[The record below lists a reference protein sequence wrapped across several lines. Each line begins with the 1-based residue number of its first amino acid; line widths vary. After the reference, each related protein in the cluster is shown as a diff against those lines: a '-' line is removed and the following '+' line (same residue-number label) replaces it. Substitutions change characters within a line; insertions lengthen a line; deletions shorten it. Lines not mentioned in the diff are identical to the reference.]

1 MATKSRG
8 VFWSV
13 KVPPRLNDQLDR
25 YIIQDAFETKSE
37 FIRQAVR
44 DKLAKEKERM
54 RETTPP

>member
-25 YIIQDAFETKSE
+25 YIILDAFATKSE

-44 DKLAKEKERM
+44 DKLLKESTRM
-54 RETTPP
+54 EAPIPP